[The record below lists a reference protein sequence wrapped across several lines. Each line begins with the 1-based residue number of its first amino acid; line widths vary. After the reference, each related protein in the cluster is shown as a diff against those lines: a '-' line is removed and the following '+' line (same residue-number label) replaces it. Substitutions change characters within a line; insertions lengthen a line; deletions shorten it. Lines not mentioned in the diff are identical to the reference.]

1 MTKAR
6 DLADLGNKTSLDEIN
21 DAYDAGA
28 LSNRNLIINGSMA
41 IDQRNGGSSITP
53 GNGTLTLDRWKAGL
67 AQTSKFSLDQDS
79 ESPAGFTTSM
89 KVTSLTAYTP
99 SSNDHFFIEQEV
111 EGYNAIPLALGSSD
125 AKDISISFWVR
136 SSLTGTFAGSV
147 INSARNRSRV
157 FEYTINTAN
166 TWEYKTV
173 SFAGDT
179 TGTWLTTNGKGIT
192 LRFSFGAAGTWLQNA
207 GAWSTGNVTASSGSV
222 NLVATNNATLYI
234 TGVQLE
240 VGDTATPFEHRSYG
254 DELAKCQRY
263 YYRDNIGS
271 NDHALSTQ
279 SNWNTTHF
287 FGPYYMPV
295 TMRAN
300 PTGSY
305 SALSNFTLYQNSQTR
320 TLTSLSFGASTSLN
334 SRELT
339 SHVSSSITPQGG
351 AGWLRGQG
359 TGWIALD
366 AEL

>member
-1 MTKAR
+1 MAISTIDNNGAN
-6 DLADLGNKTSLDEIN
+6 LGQL
-21 DAYDAGA
+21 G
-28 LSNRNLIINGSMA
+28 NRNLIINGSMI
-41 IDQRNGGSSITP
+41 IDQRNGGASVTP

-147 INSARNRSRV
+147 INSARNKSRV

-166 TWEYKTV
+166 TWEHKTV
-173 SFAGDT
+173 SFVGDT
-179 TGTWLTTNGKGIT
+179 TGTWLTTSGKGLS
-192 LRFSFGAAGTWLQNA
+192 LRFSFGAAGTWLQDA
-207 GAWSTGNVTASSGSV
+207 GSWSTGNVTASSGSV

-254 DELAKCQRY
+254 EELLACKRYFQRIAGGESGITNSAIMTGVMHNSTFVEGIYKMEVEMRTEPSLECVTGTDY
-263 YYRDNIGS
+263 YGFSRNGAQDTFNSISIDAGV
-271 NDHALSTQ
+271 
-279 SNWNTTHF
+279 
-287 FGPYYMPV
+287 G
-295 TMRAN
+295 N
-300 PTGSY
+300 PRQV
-305 SALSNFTLYQNSQTR
+305 NLYNGTEVSGTAGQGGIVFSKVEAAIV
-320 TLTSLSFGASTSLN
+320 SLS
-334 SRELT
+334 
-339 SHVSSSITPQGG
+339 
-351 AGWLRGQG
+351 
-359 TGWIALD
+359 

>member
-1 MTKAR
+1 
-6 DLADLGNKTSLDEIN
+6 
-21 DAYDAGA
+21 
-28 LSNRNLIINGSMA
+28 
-41 IDQRNGGSSITP
+41 
-53 GNGTLTLDRWKAGL
+53 
-67 AQTSKFSLDQDS
+67 
-79 ESPAGFTTSM
+79 M
-89 KVTSLTAYTP
+89 KVTSLSAYTP
-99 SSNDHFFIEQEV
+99 SSNDHFFIEQEI

-166 TWEYKTV
+166 TWEHKTV

-263 YYRDNIGS
+263 FERMSFTSNQYTSIICYNEATNDARGS
-271 NDHALSTQ
+271 LQYQVTKRAAPTISATSNAFAAIST
-279 SNWNTTHF
+279 
-287 FGPYYMPV
+287 GG
-295 TMRAN
+295 
-300 PTGSY
+300 TGN
-305 SALSNFTLYQNSQTR
+305 AV
-320 TLTSLSFGASTSLN
+320 SLSSDTQTLVTARIKLVNTNSTLVDGGAS
-334 SRELT
+334 
-339 SHVSSSITPQGG
+339 HVQAKADAQISI
-351 AGWLRGQG
+351 
-359 TGWIALD
+359 D